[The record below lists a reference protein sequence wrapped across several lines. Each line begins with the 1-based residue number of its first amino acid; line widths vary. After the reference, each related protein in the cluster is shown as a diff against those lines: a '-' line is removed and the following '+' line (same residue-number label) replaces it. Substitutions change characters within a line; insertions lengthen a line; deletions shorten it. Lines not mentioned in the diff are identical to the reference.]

1 MKSIWTRDILQQNC
15 CSQAYAV
22 GEMMKVSYKKLW
34 KLLIDRDMTR
44 TELRLQAGISSVSLA
59 KLGKDETVTTNV
71 LVKVCT
77 ALGCNIGD
85 IMDIVPEEKNTKKIV

>member
-1 MKSIWTRDILQQNC
+1 
-15 CSQAYAV
+15 
-22 GEMMKVSYKKLW
+22 MKVSYKKLW
-34 KLLIDRDMTR
+34 KLLIDREMTR
-44 TELRLQAGISSVSLA
+44 TELRLKAGISSVSLA

-85 IMDIVPEEKNTKKIV
+85 IMDVVPEENNTKKIV

>member
-1 MKSIWTRDILQQNC
+1 
-15 CSQAYAV
+15 
-22 GEMMKVSYKKLW
+22 MKVSYKKLW
-34 KLLIDRDMTR
+34 KLLIDREMTR
-44 TELRLQAGISSVSLA
+44 TELRLKAGISSVSLA